1 MGLLF
6 TLIFLSP
13 LILLSPAS
21 ATELDTTR
29 RALVGAAN
37 CNIFRGKW
45 VYDASYPLYD
55 FSSCPFIDDQFNCLK
70 YRRPDRNYL
79 KYRWQPFSCNLA
91 RCDPTAKRNYHLYG
105 DIVSFD
111 TIYSTNR
118 EVY

>member
-13 LILLSPAS
+13 LFILSPAS

-29 RALVGAAN
+29 RALAGTGN

-55 FSSCPFIDDQFNCLK
+55 FSSCAFIDDQYIEHIVI
-70 YRRPDRNYL
+70 YRGKLIKGSNQAVKEGTTGFQKKDTQGYELDGAQHSVIEDNVL
-79 KYRWQPFSCNLA
+79 E
-91 RCDPTAKRNYHLYG
+91 G
-105 DIVSFD
+105 D
-111 TIYSTNR
+111 TC
-118 EVY
+118 